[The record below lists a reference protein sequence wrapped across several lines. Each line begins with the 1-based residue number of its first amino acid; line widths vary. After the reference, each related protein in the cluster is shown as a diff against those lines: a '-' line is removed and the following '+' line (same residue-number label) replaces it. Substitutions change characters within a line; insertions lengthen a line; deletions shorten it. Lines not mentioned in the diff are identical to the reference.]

1 MFLTHYLE
9 EIKMIYQFEIII
21 TLHNSS
27 LTFPAD
33 KNFNLKNLAVYFYK
47 RQNGG
52 EKYLWW
58 SIWDQKMSSVADVL

>member
-1 MFLTHYLE
+1 
-9 EIKMIYQFEIII
+9 MIYQFEIII

-58 SIWDQKMSSVADVL
+58 SI